1 MTRPISQTRRQAIL
15 DTAIALFRQKG
26 LPNTATR
33 DVTEALGISRSH
45 IYHYF
50 PNWQALCLAALD
62 DFMQADLQD
71 AGDELQGMPA
81 REALSLLI
89 EWFLPHHIDPDW
101 LLYSDIWQ
109 ASMRDEAWK
118 QLTLKHTAGWNGLF
132 EKIIQQGIDE
142 GIYPP
147 LDTARTARQLCAL
160 VNGYADLLSLDP
172 DPALRAGA
180 IEDIDQMVRLI
191 SAH

>member
-1 MTRPISQTRRQAIL
+1 MTQTRRQTIL

-26 LPNTATR
+26 LPHTATR

-62 DFMQADLQD
+62 HFMKADLQS
-71 AGDELQGMPA
+71 AEDELKEIPA

-89 EWFLPHHIDPDW
+89 EWFLPHRIDPDW

-109 ASMRDEAWK
+109 ASMRDETWK
-118 QLTLKHTAGWNGLF
+118 ALTLENTAGWNRLF
-132 EKIIQQGIDE
+132 QEIIQKGIDQA
-142 GIYPP
+142 IYQP
-147 LDTARTARQLCAL
+147 LDAARTARQLCAM

-172 DPALRAGA
+172 DPMLRAQA
-180 IEDIDQMVRLI
+180 IEDIDQMVGLI
-191 SAH
+191 STH

>member
-1 MTRPISQTRRQAIL
+1 MTQTRRQAIL

-26 LPNTATR
+26 LPHTATR

-62 DFMQADLQD
+62 HFMQADLQS
-71 AGDELQGMPA
+71 AENELEGMPP
-81 REALSLLI
+81 RKALSLLI
-89 EWFLPHHIDPDW
+89 EWFLPHRIDPDW

-118 QLTLKHTAGWNGLF
+118 KVTLECTAGWNRLF
-132 EKIIQQGIDE
+132 EDIIQQGIE
-142 GIYPP
+142 QGIFQLP
-147 LDTARTARQLCAL
+147 DAARTARQLCAM
-160 VNGYADLLSLDP
+160 VNGYADLLSLDA
-172 DPALRAGA
+172 DPTLRAQA

>member
-1 MTRPISQTRRQAIL
+1 MTQTRRQAIL

-26 LPNTATR
+26 LPQTATR
-33 DVTEALGISRSH
+33 DVTETLGISRSH

-62 DFMQADLQD
+62 HFLKTDLQS
-71 AGDELQGMPA
+71 AEEELQDMPA

-89 EWFLPHHIDPDW
+89 EWFLPHRIDPDW

-118 QLTLKHTAGWNGLF
+118 KLTLEHTAGWNGQF
-132 EKIIQQGIDE
+132 QKVIQQGIDE
-142 GIYPP
+142 GIFQP
-147 LDTARTARQLCAL
+147 LDAARTARQLCAL

-172 DPALRAGA
+172 DPVLRAQA

-191 SAH
+191 STH

>member
-1 MTRPISQTRRQAIL
+1 MTQTRRQAIL
-15 DTAIALFRQKG
+15 DAAIALFRQKG
-26 LPNTATR
+26 LPHTATR

-62 DFMQADLQD
+62 HFMKADLQS
-71 AGDELQGMPA
+71 AEEELQGMSA

-109 ASMRDEAWK
+109 ASMRDEAWQK
-118 QLTLKHTAGWNGLF
+118 LTLEHTAGWNRLF
-132 EKIIQQGIDE
+132 QKIIVQGIDE
-142 GIYPP
+142 GIYQP
-147 LDTARTARQLCAL
+147 LDAARTARQLCAL
-160 VNGYADLLSLDP
+160 VNGYADLLSLAP
-172 DPALRAGA
+172 APALRTQA
-180 IEDIDQMVRLI
+180 IEDIDQMVQLI
-191 SAH
+191 STH

>member
-1 MTRPISQTRRQAIL
+1 MTRPISQDRRQAIL

-26 LPNTATR
+26 LPQTATR

-62 DFMQADLQD
+62 HFLKSDLQS
-71 AGDELQGMPA
+71 AEDELQGMPVP
-81 REALSLLI
+81 EAVSRLI
-89 EWFLPHHIDPDW
+89 EWFLPHRMDPDW

-118 QLTLKHTAGWNGLF
+118 ALTLENTAGWNTLF
-132 EKIIQQGIDE
+132 ENIIQQGIDS
-142 GIYPP
+142 GIYHP
-147 LDTARTARQLCAL
+147 LNAARTARQLCAM
-160 VNGYADLLSLDP
+160 VNGYADLLSLNP
-172 DPALRAGA
+172 DPTLRSQA
-180 IEDIDQMVRLI
+180 IEDIEQMVLLI